1 MSNLG
6 WYQLLTTV
14 AKKVGGPPKLVGLL
28 LAGGY
33 GIGKVVEI
41 GGKEVLKIIK
51 KRRSEDGDN
60 IASAKS
66 KYKFTIAGRGE
77 SGLRFSKGDEFFV
90 AAIHGTVVLI
100 ENENDLNSPYFVDL
114 VWLKSVSNY
123 E

>member
-33 GIGKVVEI
+33 GIGIVVEI

-51 KRRSEDGDN
+51 KRRSEDGDI